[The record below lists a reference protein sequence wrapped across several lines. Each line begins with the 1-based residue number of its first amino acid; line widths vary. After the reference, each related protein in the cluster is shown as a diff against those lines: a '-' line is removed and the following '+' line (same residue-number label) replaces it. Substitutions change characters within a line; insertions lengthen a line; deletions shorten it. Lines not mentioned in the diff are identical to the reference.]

1 MPSFQEMFP
10 SRFVNSAMLESGP
23 LHLTINDVT
32 QETVNNDGEQRWALN
47 FAEIGQLLSLN
58 KTNASTLAGL
68 FGGDSDGWIGKRI
81 TLVRQEVE
89 YKGARTWGVRISLEV
104 PGPVPEVQA
113 QAGPPDPVEPG
124 NDSEIPF

>member
-1 MPSFQEMFP
+1 MPTYDEMFP
-10 SRFVNSAMLESGP
+10 SRFVNSALLERGP

-68 FGGDSDGWIGKRI
+68 FGADSDSWIGKRI
-81 TLVRQEVE
+81 ALVRQEVE

-104 PGPVPEVQA
+104 PGPVPEVQV
-113 QAGPPDPVEPG
+113 QEGPPDPVDPG
-124 NDSEIPF
+124 DEIPF

>member
-1 MPSFQEMFP
+1 MPTYEEMFP
-10 SRFVNSAMLESGP
+10 SRFVNSAALEQGP

-32 QETVNNDGEQRWALN
+32 QETVNLDGDQRWALN

-68 FGGDSDGWIGKRI
+68 FGADSDSWIGKRI
-81 TLVRQEVE
+81 TLLRQEVE

-104 PGPVPEVQA
+104 PGPASVPQA
-113 QAGPPDPVEPG
+113 QAGPPDPVDPG
-124 NDSEIPF
+124 DEIPF